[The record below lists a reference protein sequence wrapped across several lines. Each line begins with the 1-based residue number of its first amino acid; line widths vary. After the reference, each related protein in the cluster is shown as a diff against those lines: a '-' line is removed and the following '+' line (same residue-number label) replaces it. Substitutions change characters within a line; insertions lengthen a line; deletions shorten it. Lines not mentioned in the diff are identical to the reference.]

1 MMWLSHLLA
10 WLQGTKACL
19 GWDRGEAVGGQ
30 HANTFVVDAWLQL
43 LQQAQ
48 QVTDVPRTQVQVVL
62 HIWWWCLPAGM
73 ALRTNSSGT
82 CCRA

>member
-1 MMWLSHLLA
+1 MVWLRLLLA
-10 WLQGTKACL
+10 CPQGTKACL

-48 QVTDVPRTQVQVVL
+48 QVRVDLKAQVQVLL
-62 HIWWWCLPAGM
+62 HTYWCCHCLPAGTPQWHR
-73 ALRTNSSGT
+73 L
-82 CCRA
+82 